1 MNDTTAARTGRN
13 NFAMLTALW
22 VACEAFMGGI
32 IHGLKLP
39 VSGLLVGSSAV
50 ICIGLI
56 AHYHPTRSAV
66 LKATLLV
73 CIFKMMLSPQSPPMA
88 YVAVAFQGITG
99 ALLLPGKK
107 HFAIRHTLFC
117 LLALVES
124 ALQRIIILSFI
135 YGKNLWKVADETVS
149 KLFGLKQNAPV
160 SLGLALVYLG
170 IHLAAGLL
178 AARFTLMAIRKGGV
192 WRKQYA
198 GWNKASEQSGN
209 PGPVQQDKTGSH
221 KRKINRG
228 AMVLFALLAI
238 LYVLAMKTD
247 NRQAGLISGILFRS
261 AVLLAL
267 WYFILGP
274 LLTLLITRWLR
285 KKSAAYAHEI
295 ESINQALPGM
305 TRMLRDCWILSAR
318 QKGPGRMAL
327 FGKLVITQT
336 LHSTDEP

>member
-1 MNDTTAARTGRN
+1 MNDTRTATTGHN
-13 NFAMLTALW
+13 NFATLTALW
-22 VACEAFMGGI
+22 VVCEAFLGGI

-56 AHYHPTRSAV
+56 AWYHPTRSAV

-99 ALLLPGKK
+99 ALLLPGKN
-107 HFAIRHTLFC
+107 HFAVRHTVFC

-160 SLGLALVYLG
+160 SLWLALVYLG
-170 IHLAAGLL
+170 IHIAAGIL
-178 AARFTLMAIRKGGV
+178 AARFTLMAIRKGNI
-192 WRKQYA
+192 WKKQYSA
-198 GWNKASEQSGN
+198 WTATNTPMN
-209 PGPVQQDKTGSH
+209 TPGSDRPELSVSR
-221 KRKINRG
+221 KRKFNRG
-228 AMVLFALLAI
+228 ILLMFLLLGVLYLLSSQ
-238 LYVLAMKTD
+238 T
-247 NRQAGLISGILFRS
+247 NSRQAGLIAGILFR
-261 AVLLAL
+261 ATALLAL

-274 LLTLLITRWLR
+274 LFTKLINRWLSR
-285 KKSAAYAHEI
+285 KSSAYAGDI
-295 ESINQALPGM
+295 ASINRAIPDL
-305 TRMLRDCWILSAR
+305 TATLRNCWSLSAR
-318 QKGPGRMAL
+318 QKGAGRITL
-327 FGKLVITQT
+327 FGKLVIIQT
-336 LHSTDEP
+336 LHATDEP